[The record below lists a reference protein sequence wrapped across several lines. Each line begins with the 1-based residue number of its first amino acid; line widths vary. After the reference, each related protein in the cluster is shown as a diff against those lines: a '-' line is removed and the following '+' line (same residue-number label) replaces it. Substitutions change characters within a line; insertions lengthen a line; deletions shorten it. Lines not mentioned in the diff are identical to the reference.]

1 MADVIEFHEAKRK
14 VIALGAATG
23 FTAPCLSP
31 TGTLAG
37 STFARLNCTFAR
49 LNLNGQSMLEHS
61 QLQRG

>member
-14 VIALGAATG
+14 VSRFGSGHRIHCAL
-23 FTAPCLSP
+23 LESY
-31 TGTLAG
+31 GTLAG